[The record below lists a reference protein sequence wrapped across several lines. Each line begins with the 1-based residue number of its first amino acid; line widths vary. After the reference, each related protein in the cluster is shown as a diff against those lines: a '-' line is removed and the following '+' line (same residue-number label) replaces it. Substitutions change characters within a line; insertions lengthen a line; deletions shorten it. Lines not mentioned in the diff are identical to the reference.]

1 MPTIGEEVCKAF
13 SPIFAKLSNNRG
25 TEAVIVSGK
34 KGKETKKKE
43 KEQDKQRKKNKKVGK
58 GTKNV
63 DKSGKKRS
71 TTDEEPQTHQ
81 PEVAGSAAQ
90 LHREQESRA
99 MEKSRLDNQIGVAL
113 SNGTGILRLWEQM
126 EKCIETGNVIQ
137 FQSYGTSFLEKVS
150 RMNALVDRYRDI
162 GPLPTAT
169 EGDPLTQRLKL
180 PLQFEADVETVNK
193 KAGTLNASHILE
205 KEGLDARQLQEWYRN
220 TF

>member
-1 MPTIGEEVCKAF
+1 MPTIREEVCKAL
-13 SPIFAKLSNNRG
+13 SQISAKLSNNRG
-25 TEAVIVSGK
+25 TEAVIVSEK

-43 KEQDKQRKKNKKVGK
+43 KGQDKQR
-58 GTKNV
+58 TKNV

-90 LHREQESRA
+90 PHREQKARA

-126 EKCIETGNVIQ
+126 EKCIESGNVTQ